1 MKIFLA
7 ILISLVIGFLI
18 SFVPMS
24 MKRAELK
31 SENVELQELFEKSRR
46 DAEIS
51 ELERMTLNAFIGA
64 YEGAMNKNYGIAQT
78 RAITGFDKAE
88 ILAKRGVS
96 PYGDIT
102 SQRDEIISILAK
114 ATEDAQPKVRLLL
127 FNLYKDK

>member
-7 ILISLVIGFLI
+7 ILISLVIGFLVG
-18 SFVPMS
+18 FVPMS

-31 SENVELQELFEKSRR
+31 SENAELQEMLEKTRR

-51 ELERMTLNAFIGA
+51 ELERVTLNAFIGA
-64 YEGAMNKNYGIAQT
+64 YESAMNKNYGIAQT

-88 ILAKRGVS
+88 ILTGRGVS

-127 FNLYKDK
+127 FSLYKEK